1 MQREIEYYEIPG
13 GFMMPGPHG
22 QTAEESVHGGTRA
35 SVYLVVNRGEVCLI
49 DTGIG
54 AAGAQAIQDLVQRIG
69 CRVPAIVLTHD
80 HYDHVAN
87 AGRLARRFGSKVY
100 AHARE
105 IPLIRDPLILFKD
118 KPMAAA
124 YGASF
129 RQAAEDL
136 EWGTPQ
142 LMEHERRLG
151 THFAFPQT
159 VDEALEDGSTIPVGE
174 ITLEVLHTPGHSPGS
189 ISLYNPLT
197 QSAYVG
203 DLPFWINPARPSPI
217 GNAADLQRSLRRV
230 AKLDVKYLGW
240 GHYQGI
246 WGRNEVRR
254 FLEEALAR
262 AEGLERQI
270 LAALARA
277 GGLRIEELVESLFP
291 VLPRDNYHPIPE
303 FSIQAYLRKLFD
315 EGRVQREAGGGAVR
329 WLLPQD

>member
-54 AAGAQAIQDLVQRIG
+54 AADAQAI
-69 CRVPAIVLTHD
+69 
-80 HYDHVAN
+80 
-87 AGRLARRFGSKVY
+87 
-100 AHARE
+100 
-105 IPLIRDPLILFKD
+105 
-118 KPMAAA
+118 
-124 YGASF
+124 
-129 RQAAEDL
+129 EDL

-254 FLEEALAR
+254 F
-262 AEGLERQI
+262 
-270 LAALARA
+270 
-277 GGLRIEELVESLFP
+277 
-291 VLPRDNYHPIPE
+291 
-303 FSIQAYLRKLFD
+303 
-315 EGRVQREAGGGAVR
+315 
-329 WLLPQD
+329 